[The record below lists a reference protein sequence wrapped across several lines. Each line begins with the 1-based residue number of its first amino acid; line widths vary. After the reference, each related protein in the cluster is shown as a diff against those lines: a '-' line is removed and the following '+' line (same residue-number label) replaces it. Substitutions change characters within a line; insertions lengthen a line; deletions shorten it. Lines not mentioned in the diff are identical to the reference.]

1 MVSRAFGTALRR
13 QQIGGRRV
21 PFWGTC
27 PAPSPWAPGE
37 PQRRSLPQTIITV
50 KYTVK
55 LLYHMC
61 MGQHIFT
68 NLTHL
73 CNGHLDQETIHVST
87 CGQDPIQSLLSPKEA
102 LSQTVC
108 WFHLFLYLLWD
119 PISCPQYWVL
129 SRCDSATLL
138 HVVKTCSF
146 SVLHGIP
153 ACDYD

>member
-1 MVSRAFGTALRR
+1 MHSSMVSRAFGTALRR
-13 QQIGGRRV
+13 EQIGGRRV

-27 PAPSPWAPGE
+27 PAPSPWALGE

-73 CNGHLDQETIHVST
+73 CNGHLDQETIHGQHLWSGPHSITALPNGSTIPNCVLVSSVSVLT
-87 CGQDPIQSLLSPKEA
+87 MGSYKLSP
-102 LSQTVC
+102 
-108 WFHLFLYLLWD
+108 
-119 PISCPQYWVL
+119 VL
-129 SRCDSATLL
+129 G
-138 HVVKTCSF
+138 VK
-146 SVLHGIP
+146 SV
-153 ACDYD
+153 